1 MTGNR
6 EYKSDVFSMLL
17 EDKENALLLYNALND
32 SNYTNPDDVE
42 ICTLEKGI
50 SLTVRND
57 ASFVIDSSLNI
68 YEHQSTVCP
77 NMPLRSLIYVANHL
91 EKRIKQ
97 QRLNLFGHT
106 LVKIPTPK
114 FIVFY
119 NGKENQ
125 PEKYEY
131 KLSDCFEKE
140 TDNPQLELKCI
151 VYNINK
157 GNNAELLNRCV
168 FLKDYMIF
176 IDYVRYYYDEKNL
189 SLGDSIEYAIN
200 RCIDED
206 VLKDFLINHR
216 EEVAKVT
223 NLDFTFERQIELE
236 REEAENKGLLRGREE
251 GISLGRKEGMSLGR
265 KAGLLEGKETE
276 IFKSVQ
282 DGDYGVARGAEK
294 LGVTELE
301 FIEKMENAGYKIPEF
316 V

>member
-1 MTGNR
+1 MGNR

-17 EDKENALLLYNALND
+17 EDKKNALLLYNALND
-32 SNYTNPDDVE
+32 SDYSNPDDVE

-125 PEKYEY
+125 PEKCEY

-157 GNNAELLNRCV
+157 GNNAELLNKCG
-168 FLKDYMIF
+168 FLKEYMIF
-176 IDYVRYYYDEKNL
+176 IDYVRRYYDDKNM
-189 SLGDSIEYAIN
+189 SLDDAIEYAIN
-200 RCIDED
+200 RCIDEN
-206 VLKDFLINHR
+206 VLKEFLINRR

-236 REEAENKGLLRGREE
+236 REEAKKTGVTEGLLRGRAE
-251 GISLGRKEGMSLGR
+251 GISLGREEGI
-265 KAGLLEGKETE
+265 LEGREIE

-282 DGDYGVARGAEK
+282 EGDYGVSRGAEK
-294 LGVTELE
+294 LGVTEAE
-301 FIEKMENAGYKIPEF
+301 FVEKMEAAGYKIPIF
-316 V
+316 A

>member
-32 SNYTNPDDVE
+32 SDYTNPDDVE

-119 NGKENQ
+119 NGKESQ

-157 GNNAELLNRCV
+157 GNNAELLNRCG

-189 SLGDSIEYAIN
+189 NLGDSIEYAIN

-206 VLKDFLINHR
+206 VLKDFLINRR

-236 REEAENKGLLRGREE
+236 REEAKKTGVTEGLLRGRM
-251 GISLGRKEGMSLGR
+251 EGM
-265 KAGLLEGKETE
+265 EIE

-282 DGDYGVARGAEK
+282 DGDYGVPRGAEK
-294 LGVTELE
+294 LGITEAE
-301 FIEKMENAGYKIPEF
+301 FIEKMESLGYKIPTF
-316 V
+316 AQ

>member
-1 MTGNR
+1 M
-6 EYKSDVFSMLL
+6 
-17 EDKENALLLYNALND
+17 AND
-32 SNYTNPDDVE
+32 
-42 ICTLEKGI
+42 
-50 SLTVRND
+50 
-57 ASFVIDSSLNI
+57 
-68 YEHQSTVCP
+68 
-77 NMPLRSLIYVANHL
+77 L

-106 LVKIPTPK
+106 LVKIPIPK

-125 PEKYEY
+125 PERYEY

-157 GNNAELLNRCV
+157 GNNAELLNRCG

-176 IDYVRYYYDEKNL
+176 IDYVRYYYGDENM
-189 SLGDSIEYAIN
+189 SLVDAIEHAIN

-206 VLKDFLINHR
+206 VLKEFLVNRR

-236 REEAENKGLLRGREE
+236 REEAMLYGAEQ
-251 GISLGRKEGMSLGR
+251 
-265 KAGLLEGKETE
+265 E

-282 DGDYGVARGAEK
+282 DGDYGVTRGAEK
-294 LGVTELE
+294 LGVTEAE
-301 FIEKMENAGYKIPEF
+301 FVEKMETAGYKIPTF

>member
-32 SNYTNPDDVE
+32 SDYTNPDDVE

-131 KLSDCFEKE
+131 KRSDCFEKE

-157 GNNAELLNRCV
+157 GNNAELLNRCG

-206 VLKDFLINHR
+206 MLKDFLINHR

-223 NLDFTFERQIELE
+223 NLDFTFERQIELV

-251 GISLGRKEGMSLGR
+251 GMSLGREEGMSLGR

>member
-17 EDKENALLLYNALND
+17 EDKKNALLLYNALND

-125 PEKYEY
+125 PERYEY

-157 GNNAELLNRCV
+157 GNNVELLNRCG

-176 IDYVRYYYDEKNL
+176 IDYVRHYYGDENMSL
-189 SLGDSIEYAIN
+189 SDAIEHAIN
-200 RCIDED
+200 RCIDEN
-206 VLKDFLINHR
+206 VLKEFLINRR

-236 REEAENKGLLRGREE
+236 REEAKKTGVTEGLLRGRA
-251 GISLGRKEGMSLGR
+251 EGMSLGR
-265 KAGLLEGKETE
+265 KEGLLEGKETE

-282 DGDYGVARGAEK
+282 EGDYGVARGAEK
-294 LGVTELE
+294 LGVTETE
-301 FIEKMENAGYKIPEF
+301 FVEKMENAGYKISTL

>member
-17 EDKENALLLYNALND
+17 EDKKNALLLYNALND
-32 SNYTNPDDVE
+32 SDYTNPDDVE

-91 EKRIKQ
+91 EMRIKQ

-125 PEKYEY
+125 PE
-131 KLSDCFEKE
+131 
-140 TDNPQLELKCI
+140 N
-151 VYNINK
+151 
-157 GNNAELLNRCV
+157 
-168 FLKDYMIF
+168 M
-176 IDYVRYYYDEKNL
+176 
-189 SLGDSIEYAIN
+189 SISC
-200 RCIDED
+200 RT
-206 VLKDFLINHR
+206 VLKKKLIIH
-216 EEVAKVT
+216 
-223 NLDFTFERQIELE
+223 
-236 REEAENKGLLRGREE
+236 
-251 GISLGRKEGMSLGR
+251 S
-265 KAGLLEGKETE
+265 
-276 IFKSVQ
+276 
-282 DGDYGVARGAEK
+282 
-294 LGVTELE
+294 
-301 FIEKMENAGYKIPEF
+301 
-316 V
+316 

>member
-1 MTGNR
+1 
-6 EYKSDVFSMLL
+6 
-17 EDKENALLLYNALND
+17 
-32 SNYTNPDDVE
+32 
-42 ICTLEKGI
+42 
-50 SLTVRND
+50 
-57 ASFVIDSSLNI
+57 
-68 YEHQSTVCP
+68 
-77 NMPLRSLIYVANHL
+77 MPLRSLIYVANHL

-125 PEKYEY
+125 PERYEY

-140 TDNPQLELKCI
+140 ADNPQLELKCI

-157 GNNAELLNRCV
+157 GNNVELLNRCR
-168 FLKDYMIF
+168 FLKDYMVF
-176 IDYVRYYYDEKNL
+176 IDYVRYYYGDENM
-189 SLGDSIEYAIN
+189 SLVDAIEHAIN

-206 VLKDFLINHR
+206 VLKEFLVNRR

-236 REEAENKGLLRGREE
+236 REEAENKGLLRGRE
-251 GISLGRKEGMSLGR
+251 
-265 KAGLLEGKETE
+265 TE

-282 DGDYGVARGAEK
+282 EGDYGITRAAEK
-294 LGVTELE
+294 LGITETE
-301 FIEKMENAGYKIPEF
+301 FIEKIEKAGYKIPEL

>member
-32 SNYTNPDDVE
+32 SDYTNPDDVE

-97 QRLNLFGHT
+97 QKLNLFGHT

-157 GNNAELLNRCV
+157 GNNAELLNRCG

-206 VLKDFLINHR
+206 VLKDFLINRR
-216 EEVAKVT
+216 EEVVKVT

-236 REEAENKGLLRGREE
+236 REEAKKTGVTEGLLRGR
-251 GISLGRKEGMSLGR
+251 KEGM
-265 KAGLLEGKETE
+265 EIE

-282 DGDYGVARGAEK
+282 DGDYGVPRGAEK
-294 LGVTELE
+294 LGVTEAA
-301 FIEKMENAGYKIPEF
+301 FVEKMENAGYKIPEF

>member
-32 SNYTNPDDVE
+32 SNYINSDDVE

-91 EKRIKQ
+91 EKRVKQ

-140 TDNPQLELKCI
+140 TDDPQLELKCI

-157 GNNAELLNRCV
+157 GNNVELLNRCG

-189 SLGDSIEYAIN
+189 SLGDSIEHAIN

-206 VLKDFLINHR
+206 VLKEFLINRR

-223 NLDFTFERQIELE
+223 NLDFTFEKQIELV
-236 REEAENKGLLRGREE
+236 REEA
-251 GISLGRKEGMSLGR
+251 
-265 KAGLLEGKETE
+265 KAAE

-282 DGDYGVARGAEK
+282 EGDYGVTRGAEK
-294 LGVTELE
+294 LGVTEAE
-301 FIEKMENAGYKIPEF
+301 FVEKMEAAGYKIPTF